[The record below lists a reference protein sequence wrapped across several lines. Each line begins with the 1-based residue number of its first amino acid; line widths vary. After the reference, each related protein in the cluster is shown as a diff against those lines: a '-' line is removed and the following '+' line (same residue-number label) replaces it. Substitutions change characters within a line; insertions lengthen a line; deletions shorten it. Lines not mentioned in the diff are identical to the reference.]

1 MAFGLRKRGLPTLA
15 EPFPPRTEA
24 PLRSPQQPSLR
35 GWRAS
40 HGPPLLLAAWP
51 PLQIASVSLSGN
63 HLLNVSMF
71 QAPAGTFT
79 RNLGKVA
86 YYADLQGR
94 ILGSEV
100 ASLSRLPCPQQ
111 PFLTSGCLLGA
122 EEAGLPHSFCPVFL
136 GVLETGWILS
146 PDVC

>member
-1 MAFGLRKRGLPTLA
+1 MTSNKRSKPSITPHSFILWLFLPFTELSRVARVTFGLRKWGLPTLA
-15 EPFPPRTEA
+15 EPSPPRTEA
-24 PLRSPQQPSLR
+24 PLLPPQQPSLR

-40 HGPPLLLAAWP
+40 HGPPLLLAVWP
-51 PLQIASVSLSGN
+51 PPQTASVSLSGN

-79 RNLGKVA
+79 RNLGKAA

-100 ASLSRLPCPQQ
+100 ASLQDFPA
-111 PFLTSGCLLGA
+111 LG
-122 EEAGLPHSFCPVFL
+122 
-136 GVLETGWILS
+136 S
-146 PDVC
+146 PS